1 MLSSLINIQ
10 GKETLKY
17 LSDREFTD
25 LIKCNSGIMSVYYG
39 DFIEDKIYNHKIISE
54 YNITLDSDKK
64 IFISGIGFND
74 YEEEIN
80 EYFDMYIN
88 DIFDVYFVD
97 EEFTTNI
104 HINLFATGEYIDIR
118 IEK

>member
-10 GKETLKY
+10 GEETLKY
-17 LSDREFTD
+17 LSDKEFSD
-25 LIKCNSGIMSVYYG
+25 LIKCNSGIMSICYG
-39 DFIEDKIYNHKIISE
+39 DFIEDEIYNYKIISE
-54 YNITLDSDKK
+54 YKITLDNKK
-64 IFISGIGFND
+64 VFINGIGFND

-88 DIFDVYFVD
+88 DMFDVYFVD

-104 HINLFATGEYIDIR
+104 HINLFATGEYINIR